1 MMINRQNKPPLSGG
15 FFAVLRERLRR
26 QRQQKAETMMRS
38 AVNARVIEVRGEDHS
53 VILDPNPD
61 NFFRSDE
68 STS

>member
-1 MMINRQNKPPLSGG
+1 MMINHRNKPPTFGG

-38 AVNARVIEVRGEDHS
+38 AVNARVVEVRGQDRPAT
-53 VILDPNPD
+53 LDLNPD
-61 NFFRSDE
+61 NFFHSNE

>member
-1 MMINRQNKPPLSGG
+1 MMINHQNKPTAFGG

-38 AVNARVIEVRGEDHS
+38 AVNARVVEVRGQDRS
-53 VILDPNPD
+53 VTLDPNPD
-61 NFFRSDE
+61 NFFHSHE